1 MRVHSLYEHPLKSG
15 RGDHVE
21 SAVVRSEGLAR
32 DRRFLAHTVDG
43 TFVSGRSHPRMVL
56 IQPRWDGAVLTLSA
70 PGRPDLTVVPRE
82 DVPVPVAVWKDR
94 FAAWD
99 QGDEPA
105 RWLSEFLEDELRLAW
120 LGESARVLR
129 WDQQRRVTFA
139 DAAPLLAIGTA
150 SLDELSRRVGETL
163 AMRRFRPNL
172 VIEGAEAFA
181 EDGWR
186 RIRVGEVELLLAD
199 GCSRCEFTTIDPET
213 AERHPR
219 GEPVTT
225 LEAFR
230 RADTGIYFGMN
241 LVPLN
246 QGVLRVGDRVEVL
259 ETRRPLFFGA
269 ARPLETA
276 LERWRAEAGAV
287 WPEGAAELVCLAVRD
302 EAPGV
307 RTFTLERSDGVEF
320 VWEPGQYV
328 TLRLDLPE
336 GPLRRSYSISSI
348 PGTLLFEIT
357 VKRVEDGRGS
367 LWLHEHLY
375 PGARVAAERIDGA
388 FTLAAHPWD
397 SLLFLGAGSG
407 MTPLMAMARFAA
419 TRRLPIDLA
428 IHQTARTRADL
439 LFDAE
444 LRDLAAASDGHVTY
458 TVRVTSDEGRPDHQ
472 NLVTFCPDLRDRRA
486 FVCGPAGYRA
496 HIREVLSGIGFK
508 VDRRYH
514 EELFGEAALE
524 VPDDAEPGTVT
535 FVRRGKAVASDGR
548 TTVLQLA
555 ERLGIDLP
563 SSCRSGD
570 CGTCRVKAGGE
581 WILACHTFPHGDL
594 EVDL

>member
-15 RGDHVE
+15 RGDQVE

-32 DRRFLAHTVDG
+32 DRRFLVHTTDG
-43 TFVSGRSHPRMVL
+43 TFVSGRSHPRLVL
-56 IQPRWDGAVLTLSA
+56 IRPRWDGSVLTLSA
-70 PGRPDLTVVPRE
+70 PGCPDISLSPRE
-82 DVPVPVAVWKDR
+82 DVSASVAVWRDR
-94 FAAWD
+94 FSAWD
-99 QGDEPA
+99 QGEEPA
-105 RWLSEFLEDELRLAW
+105 RWLSDFLGDEVRLAW
-120 LGESARVLR
+120 LGDSARRLR
-129 WDQQRRVTFA
+129 WDRDRRVTFA
-139 DAAPLLAIGTA
+139 DAAPLLLISTA
-150 SLDELSRRVGETL
+150 SLAELSARVGEPL

-172 VIEGAEAFA
+172 VIEGSEPFA

-186 RIRVGEVELLLAD
+186 RIRVGEIELLNAD
-199 GCSRCEFTTIDPET
+199 GCGRCEFTTIDPET
-213 AERHPR
+213 GERHPL

-225 LEAFR
+225 LETFR
-230 RADTGIYFGMN
+230 RTDTGIYFGMN
-241 LVPLN
+241 AVPLN
-246 QGVLRVGDRVEVL
+246 EGVLRVGDPVEVL

-269 ARPLETA
+269 SRPLDAA
-276 LERWRAEAGAV
+276 LDRWRTAAAPA
-287 WPEGAAELVCLAVRD
+287 WPEGEAELVCLSIRD

-307 RTFTLERSDGVEF
+307 RTFTLTRSDGKTF
-320 VWEPGQYV
+320 TWEPGQYV
-328 TLRLDLPE
+328 TLRLELPE
-336 GPLRRSYSISSI
+336 GPLRRSYSISSV
-348 PGTLLFEIT
+348 PHNELFEIT

-367 LWLHEHLY
+367 LWLHEHLR
-375 PGARVAAERIDGA
+375 PGATVAAERVDGA

-419 TRRLPIDLA
+419 AHRLPADIA
-428 IHQTARTRADL
+428 IHQTARHRADL

-444 LRDLAAASDGHVTY
+444 LRDLAEASDGHLTY
-458 TVRVTSDEGRPDHQ
+458 TARVSSDEGRPDHQ

-486 FVCGPAGYRA
+486 FVCGPPGYRA

-524 VPDDAEPGTVT
+524 LPDDAEPGTVT
-535 FVRRGKAVASDGR
+535 FVRRAKSVPSDGR
-548 TTVLQLA
+548 TTLLQLA
-555 ERLGIDLP
+555 ERTGVDLP

-570 CGTCRVKAGGE
+570 CGTCRVKAGGVYV
-581 WILACHTFPHGDL
+581 LACHTFPRGDL